1 MPESM
6 IEGGCLCGAV
16 RYRVDARAMGATRC
30 HCETCR
36 RSTGAPAPAWVIFP
50 SEGFAFIAGTPKVF
64 RSSPHIERTFCGDCG
79 TSLAYCSERRPDVVD
94 ILTATLDAPEAY
106 PPDREIWL
114 GEKIPWDLVDASLPN
129 YPRSSKG

>member
-1 MPESM
+1 
-6 IEGGCLCGAV
+6 
-16 RYRVDARAMGATRC
+16 
-30 HCETCR
+30 
-36 RSTGAPAPAWVIFP
+36 
-50 SEGFAFIAGTPKVF
+50 FIAGTPKVF